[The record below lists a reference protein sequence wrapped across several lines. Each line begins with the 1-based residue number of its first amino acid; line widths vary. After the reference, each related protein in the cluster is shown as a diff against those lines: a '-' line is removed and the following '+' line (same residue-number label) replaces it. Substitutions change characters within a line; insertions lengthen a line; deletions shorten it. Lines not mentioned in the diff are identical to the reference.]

1 MTFNCSLDLT
11 PELYDPSSPLPE
23 QHLLRVFDG
32 PIYAGEK
39 FYFIRQHEHLL
50 IYREDFHTYPESA
63 GELAGTTELFE
74 YQFAIPMSGIRW
86 FIEVIE
92 QKFFKSPNEGGLPA
106 NKLSYE
112 EIVAGE
118 DLHVMRSMGGGHR
131 PGYTITN
138 ATQRAHGAER
148 NPQRLT
154 LPDDWLFE
162 GGLMDY
168 LKELADKYENGQL

>member
-1 MTFNCSLDLT
+1 MQTV
-11 PELYDPSSPLPE
+11 EMYDPRDPNPNYEVLRIFKEPL
-23 QHLLRVFDG
+23 QQGQD
-32 PIYAGEK
+32 
-39 FYFIRQHEHLL
+39 YFFVKAVNHLL
-50 IYREDFHTYPESA
+50 IYRERLHTYPETA
-63 GELAGTTELFE
+63 GDLAGTKEYRR
-74 YQFAIPMSGIRW
+74 YQFAMPLRGIRW
-86 FIEVIE
+86 FIDVIE

-168 LKELADKYENGQL
+168 LKELADNYENGQL

>member
-1 MTFNCSLDLT
+1 MQQL
-11 PELYDPSSPLPE
+11 EMYDPRDHDSSYKVIRIFKEPL
-23 QHLLRVFDG
+23 QQGQD
-32 PIYAGEK
+32 
-39 FYFIRQHEHLL
+39 YFFLNADTHLL
-50 IYREDFHTYPESA
+50 IYRQRLHVYPETA
-63 GELAGTTELFE
+63 GALAGSTELFR
-74 YQFAIPMSGIRW
+74 YQFTIPLPGIRW
-86 FIEVIE
+86 FIDVIE
-92 QKFFKSPNEGGLPA
+92 QKFFKSPHEGGLPA
-106 NKLSYE
+106 HKLSYE
-112 EIVAGE
+112 EVVAGE